1 MKIWILVFLGGGIG
15 SVCRFLVSR
24 WITGIVAPVFP
35 YGTFVVNITGCF
47 LIGFLVFY
55 FTEGRFGMATVPWRL
70 FLVTGICGG
79 YTTFSAFSYENVTL
93 LENKQILTF
102 LAYTFASLA
111 FGFIATYTG
120 ILLAKNVVQEF

>member
-24 WITGIVAPVFP
+24 WVTGIVAPAFP

-55 FTEGRFGMATVPWRL
+55 FTEGRFGMSTVPWRL

-93 LENKQILTF
+93 FENKQILTI
-102 LAYTFASLA
+102 LTYTFASLA
-111 FGFIATYTG
+111 FGFLATYTG
-120 ILLAKNVVQEF
+120 IILAKNI